1 MQFNDLVVAFEL
13 QTKEKKLDVLG
24 GCSVALTTLQTVEVA
39 LLFLWSLVSC
49 FRAFIGVNLLPLC
62 LEFEEDSEFL
72 F

>member
-1 MQFNDLVVAFEL
+1 M
-13 QTKEKKLDVLG
+13 DVLG